1 MKLVKIVKSFH
12 NCTIVT
18 NYLHFPGLDPA
29 DPYFSDTES
38 IVRLDPS
45 DATFVDIVH
54 TDAAP
59 FVKGGKI
66 PKWTKNAL
74 FLNYTFQ
81 LTVNCTFQLTVV
93 TSKDKFKKVT

>member
-1 MKLVKIVKSFH
+1 MKLIRIVKSFH
-12 NCTIVT
+12 KGTTVTIVP

-66 PKWTKNAL
+66 PKWTKKAS
-74 FLNYTFQ
+74 FLIYFSVDSGN
-81 LTVNCTFQLTVV
+81 L
-93 TSKDKFKKVT
+93 